1 MAAVYISLLM
11 LASIQRALAF
21 AAVFASLACARGG
34 TGAREPRASAPSV
47 SGELRNLTFDPTAL
61 YRQMGLIA
69 RGEPFPVVGRM
80 AYLAGPTPDTTH
92 LAVAL
97 SFSPSALRFS
107 RQADNRF
114 QAQYTLSLVATDESG
129 RRALEL
135 EVTEPV
141 IVGSFRETERSD
153 ESIVHQEI
161 VDLAPGR
168 YNLTL
173 ALRDV
178 SSQRGVVE
186 ELTLTVPRH
195 EGGRLSS
202 PVPVNQILARA
213 TRDSLP
219 FLLMR
224 PRGSAVFGQDS
235 VLPLYVEGYGLS
247 SARVELF
254 ARGESGSLLWRD
266 TLTLGRSGE
275 LYATVAEVEVA
286 RLGVGVSELGF
297 VSAASDT
304 SRTYV
309 FIGFGPGL
317 PVVRFDD
324 MLGFLRFFASVQ
336 RIETLRSIPEAQ
348 RPAAWA
354 TFLRETDS
362 LPETPEHED
371 LRAYFERLV
380 RANSR
385 FREEG
390 TPGWLTDRGRVFLV
404 MGEPT
409 AIYEPTVGDF
419 QRGRQQLWEYR
430 ERGIQLVFYDQ
441 TGTERWR
448 LTQNSEVRFEQ
459 EFRRNLR

>member
-1 MAAVYISLLM
+1 MLESLRPPLFLAAVL
-11 LASIQRALAF
+11 
-21 AAVFASLACARGG
+21 VSLACARGG
-34 TGAREPRASAPSV
+34 TDSREPRATGPSV

-69 RGEPFPVVGRM
+69 RGEPFPVVGRA
-80 AYLAGPTPDTTH
+80 AYLAGPTEDTTH
-92 LAVAL
+92 VAVAL
-97 SFSPSALRFS
+97 SFSPSALRFT
-107 RQADNRF
+107 RQTDNRF
-114 QAQYTLSLVATDESG
+114 QAQYTLSLVATDEAG
-129 RRALEL
+129 QRVLVLET
-135 EVTEPV
+135 TEPV

-153 ESIVHQEI
+153 ESILHQEI
-161 VDLAPGR
+161 VDLPPGR
-168 YNLTL
+168 YTLTL

-186 ELTLTVPRH
+186 EISLSVPRLSA
-195 EGGRLSS
+195 GRLSS
-202 PVPVNQILARA
+202 PMPVNQILPRA
-213 TRDSLP
+213 SRDSLP
-219 FLLMR
+219 VLLLR

-247 SARVELF
+247 SGTVELL

-266 TLTLGRSGE
+266 TLRLGRSGG
-275 LYATVAEVEVA
+275 LFAAVAEVEVA
-286 RLGVGVSELGF
+286 RLGVGVSELAF
-297 VSAASDT
+297 VAGATDT
-304 SRTYV
+304 TRTYV
-309 FIGFGPGL
+309 YIGFGAGL

-336 RIETLRSIPEAQ
+336 RIERLRSAPESE
-348 RPAAWA
+348 RPSAWS

-362 LPETPEHED
+362 LPNTPEHED

-404 MGEPT
+404 MGEPS

-430 ERGIQLVFYDQ
+430 DRGIQLVFYDQ